1 MTKKPTTLIGGIDY
15 SFNSN
20 LRIGDSDWMVVEAD
34 ESDKTFLSLPSDISV
49 VTNIDD
55 DHMENYETMKNLEQS
70 FLNFANNIKE
80 GGIFYISK
88 IILLLPKFLVIQ
100 NQII

>member
-1 MTKKPTTLIGGIDY
+1 MHINDILVLSHDTKTYHIDCGIDY

-20 LRIGDSDWMVVEAD
+20 LQIGNSDWMVVEAG

-55 DHMENYETMKNLEQS
+55 DHREKTRER
-70 FLNFANNIKE
+70 
-80 GGIFYISK
+80 
-88 IILLLPKFLVIQ
+88 
-100 NQII
+100 

>member
-1 MTKKPTTLIGGIDY
+1 MTSWILSYDTKKPTTLIGGIDY

-55 DHMENYETMKNLEQS
+55 DHMENYETMK
-70 FLNFANNIKE
+70 
-80 GGIFYISK
+80 
-88 IILLLPKFLVIQ
+88 ILSSHF
-100 NQII
+100 